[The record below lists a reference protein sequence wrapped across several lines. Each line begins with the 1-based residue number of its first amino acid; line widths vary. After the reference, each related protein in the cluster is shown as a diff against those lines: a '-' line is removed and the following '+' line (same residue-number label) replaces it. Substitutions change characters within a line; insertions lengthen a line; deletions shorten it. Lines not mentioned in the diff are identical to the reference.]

1 MTDQG
6 PKPDCNLHRL
16 GRFASAVKVAL
27 VAARAPSQS
36 HWWQAEHRPSRA
48 PAQQSTGPAAL
59 ALIGIIHDDIAI
71 QPAPRCPAAF
81 NGHFARLDYG
91 NEIIH
96 DPVCDS
102 LVENAFVTKSLKI
115 HFQALQFHAN
125 LIRDISKHDRSVVR
139 LPCFRTDR
147 SELRTMMFN
156 RKVSRR
162 AWIIKDFQG
171 LTEII

>member
-16 GRFASAVKVAL
+16 RRFASAVKVAL
-27 VAARAPSQS
+27 VAG
-36 HWWQAEHRPSRA
+36 RA

-81 NGHFARLDYG
+81 NGHFARLDHG